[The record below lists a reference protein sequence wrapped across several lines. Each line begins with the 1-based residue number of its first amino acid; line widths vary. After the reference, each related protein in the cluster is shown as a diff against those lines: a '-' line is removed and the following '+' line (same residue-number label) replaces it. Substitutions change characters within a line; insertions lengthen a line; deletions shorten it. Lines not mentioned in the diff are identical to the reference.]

1 MEKINLNSTKLG
13 ELRFS
18 VNEIEAPKVAII
30 ISARSVAKRDNNG
43 EVLDGTIAKLTLQG
57 LDIKLYQ
64 LMKQQGLDVSGV
76 VPITIELV
84 SGESNLKQFNVEDL
98 IGKVID
104 LRSAYVGLKWVSRG
118 NSGNWGGL
126 KLILEE
132 LKFINPNKDN

>member
-1 MEKINLNSTKLG
+1 MKKINLNSTKLG

-18 VNEIEAPKVAII
+18 VNEIEAPQVAIVTN
-30 ISARSVAKRDNNG
+30 ARRVAKRDGNG
-43 EVLDGTIAKLTLQG
+43 EVIDETIAKLTILV

-64 LMKQQGLDVSGV
+64 LMNQQGLDVSSV
-76 VPITIELV
+76 VPITVEV
-84 SGESNLKQFNVEDL
+84 VGDENYLKQIIVEDI

-132 LKFINPNKDN
+132 LKFVNLNKDN

>member
-1 MEKINLNSTKLG
+1 MKKINLNSTKLG

-18 VNEIEAPKVAII
+18 VNEIEAPQVAIVTN
-30 ISARSVAKRDNNG
+30 ARRVAKRDGNG
-43 EVLDGTIAKLTLQG
+43 EVIDGTIAKLTILV

-64 LMKQQGLDVSGV
+64 LMNQQGLDVSSV
-76 VPITIELV
+76 VPITVEV
-84 SGESNLKQFNVEDL
+84 VGDENYLKQIIVEDI

-104 LRSAYVGLKWVSRG
+104 LRSAYVGLKWGSRG

-132 LKFINPNKDN
+132 LKFVNLNKDN

>member
-1 MEKINLNSTKLG
+1 MKKINLNSTKLG

-18 VNEIEAPKVAII
+18 VNEIEAPQVAIVTN
-30 ISARSVAKRDNNG
+30 ARRVAKRDGNG
-43 EVLDGTIAKLTLQG
+43 EVIDGTIAKLTILV

-64 LMKQQGLDVSGV
+64 LMNQQGLDVSSV
-76 VPITIELV
+76 VPITVEV
-84 SGESNLKQFNVEDL
+84 VGDENYLKQIIVEDI

-118 NSGNWGGL
+118 NSGNWDGL

-132 LKFINPNKDN
+132 LKFVNLNKDN